1 MISHNKKNS
10 RLGFFVS
17 LAALF
22 GGRKKAT
29 AEDIQKLEFKTS
41 AQRIGISFTEKIR
54 DAFRHRWFKI
64 H

>member
-1 MISHNKKNS
+1 MISHNKKSS

-22 GGRKKAT
+22 GGRKKTT
-29 AEDIQKLEFKTS
+29 AEDMQKLEFKTS
-41 AQRIGISFTEKIR
+41 AQRIGVSFTEKIR

-64 H
+64 R